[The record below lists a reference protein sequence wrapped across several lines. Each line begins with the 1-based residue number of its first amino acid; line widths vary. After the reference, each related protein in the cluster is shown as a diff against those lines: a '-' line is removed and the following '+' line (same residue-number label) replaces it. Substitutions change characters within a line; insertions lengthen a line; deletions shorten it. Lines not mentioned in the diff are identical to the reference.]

1 MRPSVTSA
9 RVLGLAGLL
18 LVAACGS
25 GGGSTGPGQPLPEC
39 TGDVSIQ
46 VSTGTQPTFSWTPA
60 CRLFFLNVEP
70 ATSGGDLWPVISRG
84 ANRIAPGVKYGV
96 VPAGAEQLQ
105 APVPLVA
112 GQSYKVALARY
123 TGPGADDGV
132 LVGVET
138 FTP

>member
-1 MRPSVTSA
+1 MRSLVDLA
-9 RVLGLAGLL
+9 RLLGLMTLL
-18 LVAACGS
+18 CATACNSDSDG
-25 GGGSTGPGQPLPEC
+25 TGPGQELPEC

-70 ATSGGDLWPVISRG
+70 ANSGGDLWPIISPG

-105 APVPLVA
+105 APVPLQA

-123 TGPGADDGV
+123 TGPGEEDGV
-132 LVGVET
+132 LAGVQT
-138 FTP
+138 FMP